1 MLFRSKKEQNL
12 VEETNEKR
20 IKDFVLHSLL
30 QRHEIGFQPYDLM
43 AGSTKYFSPEF
54 LSMLDSTDIN
64 MMEDTAETCYLYYN
78 NCAVEIGKDTI
89 IEHEYIDLN
98 GYVWK
103 KQIIDRKF
111 SKYDHHDS
119 EFRKFLWLIAGQDNN
134 KYQSFKSVIG
144 YLMHSYKTSA
154 NNKAIIFNDQTK
166 IGRAH
171 V

>member
-1 MLFRSKKEQNL
+1 MLFRSKQNKIQLSIHQFKFWLQQNNFYKYFPSNSNTYSFIKKEQNL

-54 LSMLDSTDIN
+54 LSMLDSTEIN

-89 IEHEYIDLN
+89 IEHEHIDLN

-103 KQIIDRKF
+103 KQIIDRK
-111 SKYDHHDS
+111 STRLNSSHMS
-119 EFRKFLWLIAGQDNN
+119 ESRMP
-134 KYQSFKSVIG
+134 S
-144 YLMHSYKTSA
+144 SA
-154 NNKAIIFNDQTK
+154 
-166 IGRAH
+166 
-171 V
+171 